1 MKKLA
6 IFLLAGVTAVLVVLA
21 ARTVTFASKQLP
33 LEAAIGVEIDAG
45 AAANR
50 FAGAIRFPTV
60 SYLEEGRTD
69 SSAFRGLHGY
79 LEEVFPLV
87 HQQLRREVV
96 SELSLLYTWQ
106 GTSADLD
113 PIVLMGHL
121 DVVPVIPGTESD
133 WEHPPFGGEIDGE
146 HVWGRGTMDD
156 KVSVLAIL
164 EAVEHLLGDGYVPR
178 RTIYLAF
185 GHDEEIGGVRGA
197 QAMADLIAERH
208 RDLAFVLDEG
218 GAVADGMVPGVP
230 GPAALI
236 GIAEKGYLSLELL
249 VEGEGGHSSMPPPS
263 TNIGI
268 LSDAITELEEHPFS
282 AKIGGATRTMFEH
295 LGPEMGFGAR
305 VAFANMWLT
314 GPLVKRQL
322 LGNPQTAAMVRT
334 TTAVTMIAGGV
345 KDNVLPISARA
356 VVNFRIIPGETR
368 QSVTERV
375 QEIIDDDRVQIRPVA
390 SGQDPSPVSS
400 AESDEFKLITRTIR
414 QIVPDE
420 DLVIAPYLVMGG
432 TDAKYYAGKSEN
444 VFRFLAARLGEGD
457 IERVHGTNERMSVES
472 FAASINF
479 FIQLVRNSEE
489 LN

>member
-1 MKKLA
+1 MKKL
-6 IFLLAGVTAVLVVLA
+6 ILFLLAAVAALFVVLVV
-21 ARTVTFASKQLP
+21 RTVTFASKQPP
-33 LEAAIGVEIDAG
+33 LEAAVAVDIDAE

-50 FAGAIRFPTV
+50 FAGAIRFPTI

-69 SSAFRGLHGY
+69 SAAFRGLHEY
-79 LEEVFPLV
+79 FQEAFPLV
-87 HQQLRREVV
+87 HERLRREIVA
-96 SELSLLYTWQ
+96 ELSLLYTWG
-106 GTSADLD
+106 GTNPDLD
-113 PIVLMGHL
+113 PMVLMGHL

-133 WEHPPFGGEIDGE
+133 WEQGPFDGAIEGGY
-146 HVWGRGTMDD
+146 VWGRGAMDD

-164 EAVEHLLGDGYVPR
+164 EAVEHLLGEGYEPQ

-197 QAMADLIAERH
+197 QTMANLIASRH
-208 RDLAFVLDEG
+208 DNLAFVLDEG

-230 GPAALI
+230 GPAALV

-249 VEGEGGHSSMPPPS
+249 VEGEGGHSSMPPSS

-268 LSDAITELEEHPFS
+268 LSEAITQLEEHPFS
-282 AKIGGATRTMFEH
+282 ASIGGATLTMFEH
-295 LGPEMGFGAR
+295 IAPEMGFAAR
-305 VAFANMWLT
+305 MAFANLWLT
-314 GPLVKRQL
+314 SPLVKRML
-322 LGNPQTAAMVRT
+322 LGNGQSAAMLRT
-334 TTAVTMIAGGV
+334 TTAVTMIDGGV

-368 QSVTERV
+368 ESVTERV
-375 QEIIDDDRVQIRPVA
+375 KEIMDDDRVQVRPVA
-390 SGQDPSPVSS
+390 AGQDPSPVSS
-400 AESDEFKLITRTIR
+400 VESDEFKLITRTIR

-432 TDAKYYAGKSEN
+432 TDAKYYSGKSEN

-457 IERVHGTNERMSVES
+457 VERVHGTNERMSVES
-472 FAASINF
+472 FAASVTF
-479 FIQLVRNSEE
+479 FMQLIRNAEE